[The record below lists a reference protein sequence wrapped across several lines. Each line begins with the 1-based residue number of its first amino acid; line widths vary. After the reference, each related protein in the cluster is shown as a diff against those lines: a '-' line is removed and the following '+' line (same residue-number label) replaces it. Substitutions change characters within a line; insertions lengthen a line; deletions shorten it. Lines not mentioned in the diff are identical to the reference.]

1 MKFYSKKLKKFLA
14 MICAFCLIVEFSL
27 SGIPVKAAEPTP
39 KITYTITG
47 EATVDK
53 QITISLNV
61 SNISGL
67 YGGSWDFAYDP
78 SILKI
83 DEITSGELTS
93 SIPQITTSNKSG
105 HAYFWFTKTG
115 DTAGVN
121 TTEAKSIAKI
131 RATVLKEGT
140 VNLTTTNDDNAFG
153 LNSKTSLV
161 KLSLAGGS
169 KLDYTSTDKS
179 ISCTKPNVVLRPGSY
194 EENHSAINYNGT
206 WENNSNPSHS
216 SGSAKLSTTASDSIE
231 FFFNGTGFQ
240 WYSNLNIY
248 RGYANIYIDGN
259 LVKSLDTYSNI
270 DKFNSS
276 VFSIY
281 NLENK
286 LHHVKI
292 QVANKK
298 HPDAANNRI
307 AIDRIVIMNTS
318 DYTIINQGL
327 YDETSSSL
335 KYTGYWENNT
345 NPLHNSGNVLLST
358 ATNNSVEF
366 MFSGTGFDWYSN
378 LNKYRGYANIY
389 IDGNLIA
396 AVDTYSLTDKYNSLV
411 YSIRN
416 LENTVHHIKI
426 EASGKSNINSS
437 NNRIAIDSIIIY

>member
-1 MKFYSKKLKKFLA
+1 M
-14 MICAFCLIVEFSL
+14 
-27 SGIPVKAAEPTP
+27 
-39 KITYTITG
+39 
-47 EATVDK
+47 
-53 QITISLNV
+53 
-61 SNISGL
+61 
-67 YGGSWDFAYDP
+67 
-78 SILKI
+78 
-83 DEITSGELTS
+83 
-93 SIPQITTSNKSG
+93 
-105 HAYFWFTKTG
+105 
-115 DTAGVN
+115 N
-121 TTEAKSIAKI
+121 T
-131 RATVLKEGT
+131 LQPGT
-140 VNLTTTNDDNAFG
+140 
-153 LNSKTSLV
+153 
-161 KLSLAGGS
+161 
-169 KLDYTSTDKS
+169 
-179 ISCTKPNVVLRPGSY
+179 Y